1 MTLEELLRN
10 QGIADDSIAKI
21 LEAMKT
27 NKIYTASEENLDV
40 RYGKLNEKH
49 ENLSKQHKEAQAL
62 IEELKKSNGDNEGLQ
77 TKVGEYQTKIAELTK
92 ELNESRVANA
102 VKVALLSEK
111 AVDVDYLT
119 YKLTQLGTLELDG
132 DGNVKDLAS
141 KVESLKKQYPNQ
153 FEASQQKKI
162 IENPLKK
169 NTEGKDTFTK
179 EDINKMPYAKRVEL
193 YQKNPEEFMKIT
205 ES

>member
-1 MTLEELLRN
+1 MTLEELLRS

-62 IEELKKSNGDNEGLQ
+62 IEELKKSNGDNESLQ
-77 TKVGEYQTKIAELTK
+77 TKVGEYQNKIAELTK

-102 VKVALLSEK
+102 VKVKLLSEK

-119 YKLTQLGTLELDG
+119 YKLTQLGELSLDE
-132 DGNVKDLAS
+132 DGNVKDLES
-141 KVESLKKQYPNQ
+141 KIESLKKQYPNQ
-153 FEASQQKKI
+153 FEASHGKKI
-162 IENPLKK
+162 IENPLRK
-169 NTEGKDTFTK
+169 NPDEKDTFTK

-193 YQKNPEEFMKIT
+193 YQKDPEEFMRIT